1 MAKKKPSEAMREA
14 IAPKKRG
21 RKPLPKPAIEF
32 KDGLNEIDNIE
43 TVPINDIDLEDR
55 RFQYRI
61 TEKTTDLIPSLVTE
75 GQLVPVILW
84 GREAPYKI
92 LDGFRRTAVIKSIG
106 WISIKAIIHRRI
118 SEDDAYRMSFV
129 ENFKRKSFSP
139 IDIAHAIWK
148 AQARG
153 KSNDELKV
161 EFHLSLR
168 QLFRFKAM
176 IEFSDEIKE
185 ALSNGH
191 ITMAHAQVLH
201 NFNVKEIS
209 PWVEKIKGG
218 LPAKEMKKLLA
229 KDFSPKTKPRKYFKK
244 EKDGFRLYPIRFSFS
259 ASEKHKNEIKKI
271 LENALALITQGNDQ
285 SGTE

>member
-1 MAKKKPSEAMREA
+1 MAKKKPSEAIREA
-14 IAPKKRG
+14 VAPKKRG

-32 KDGLNEIDNIE
+32 KDGLNEINNIE
-43 TVPINDIDLEDR
+43 TVPISDIDLGDR

-61 TEKTTDLIPSLVTE
+61 TEKTTDLVPSLITE

-84 GREAPYKI
+84 GKEAPYKI
-92 LDGFRRTAVIKSIG
+92 LDGFRRTTAIKSIG
-106 WISIKAIIHRRI
+106 WISVKAIVHRRI

-176 IEFSDEIKE
+176 IEFSDGIKE
-185 ALSNGH
+185 ALSDGR

-201 NFNVKEIS
+201 FFKVKDLA
-209 PWVEKIKGG
+209 PWIEKIKGG
-218 LPAKEMKKLLA
+218 LPAKAMKKQLA
-229 KDFSPKTKPRKYFKK
+229 RESGPKTKPRKYFKK
-244 EKDGFRLYPIRFSFS
+244 EKDGFRLYPIRFSF
-259 ASEKHKNEIKKI
+259 
-271 LENALALITQGNDQ
+271 GC
-285 SGTE
+285 